1 MKLSIDDPD
10 AQVNFYGVFSALHQ
24 VGQLMH
30 NATCPSAFTR
40 MNSLRKKL
48 FVGYA
53 TIVALVIGLSLLSL
67 IELKLLEQKIVA
79 GERVAEF
86 FDISLE
92 VRRFE
97 KNYFLYRQD
106 ADLAENRAYVEQA
119 GTLLHEHAA
128 LFAALGDAA
137 RVAQLG
143 RDLNHYAVLIDRHAT
158 SAGSGDVATAT
169 QIRKLGK
176 TIVTV
181 AEDWARAERK
191 TLQAQLDRHRRVLL
205 GSVALIGLAVIAIGG
220 LLASRVLRPLKEME
234 QKMEAVASG
243 RLTKLEMASDER
255 EIESLT
261 QAFNHVLRELE
272 LRQGQLVHAEKLA
285 ALGTLLAGVSHELN
299 NPLSNI
305 ATSTQ
310 ILAEEVGA
318 RRGQDMAVPAAE
330 GTASSADTA
339 FQRELIAQIDA
350 ETWRARRI
358 VSALLDYA
366 RDRDFRREVFP
377 LAQLV
382 EDTLRLI
389 RGQIPAAIAITVQIP
404 ETLAAAG
411 DRQRLQQVLL
421 NLVRNAADAMPDGG
435 AVHIAARLTRTACT
449 PRPPERLVFGQCV
462 SAGEAVEIEV
472 RDNGCG
478 IATVTLPRIFD
489 PFFTTKDVGKGMGLG
504 LFIVFEIVAEHGG
517 CIAVESIL
525 GHGTTFTLQLP
536 LEKP

>member
-1 MKLSIDDPD
+1 
-10 AQVNFYGVFSALHQ
+10 
-24 VGQLMH
+24 
-30 NATCPSAFTR
+30 

-53 TIVALVIGLSLLSL
+53 TIVALVIGLSLFSF

-79 GERVAEF
+79 GERSAHL
-86 FDISLE
+86 FDITLE
-92 VRRFE
+92 IRRFE

-119 GTLLHEHAA
+119 GALLREHAD

-137 RVAQLG
+137 RVAQLQ
-143 RDLNHYAVLIDRHAT
+143 RDINHYAVLIDRHAASPST
-158 SAGSGDVATAT
+158 GDVATAA

-176 TIVTV
+176 AIVTV

-191 TLQAQLDRHRRVLL
+191 NLQAQLDRHRRMLL
-205 GSVALIGLAVIAIGG
+205 GSVALIGLAVITIGG
-220 LLASRVLRPLKEME
+220 LLARRVLRPLKEME

-243 RLTKLEMASDER
+243 RLAKLEMASDER
-255 EIESLT
+255 EIESLKR
-261 QAFNHVLRELE
+261 AFNHVLQELE
-272 LRQGQLVHAEKLA
+272 MHQGQLVHAEKLA

-310 ILAEEVGA
+310 ILAEEIGA
-318 RRGQDMAVPAAE
+318 RRGQDMAVPPAD
-330 GTASSADTA
+330 GTTNNTDAA

-366 RDRDFRREVFP
+366 RDRDFRREVLP

-382 EDTLRLI
+382 EDTLRLM
-389 RGQIPAAIAITVQIP
+389 RGQIPASIAITVQIP
-404 ETLAAAG
+404 ETLAASG

-421 NLVRNAADAMPDGG
+421 NLVKNAADAMPDGG
-435 AVHIAARLTRTACT
+435 VLHITARLTHAACVA
-449 PRPPERLVFGQCV
+449 RPPERLIFGQCV
-462 SAGEAVEIEV
+462 NASAAVEIEV

-478 IATVTLPRIFD
+478 MAAETLPRIFD

-504 LFIVFEIVAEHGG
+504 LFIVFEIVEEHGG
-517 CIAVESIL
+517 CIAVESTI
-525 GHGTTFTLQLP
+525 GHGTTFTIRLP
-536 LEKP
+536 LEKS